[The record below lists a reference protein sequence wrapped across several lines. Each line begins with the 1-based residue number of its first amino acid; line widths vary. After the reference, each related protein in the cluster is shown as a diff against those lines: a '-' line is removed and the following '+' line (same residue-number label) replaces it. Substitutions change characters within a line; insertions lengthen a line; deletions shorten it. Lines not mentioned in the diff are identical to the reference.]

1 MFWFFGRESREI
13 EGLKMSFGT
22 ILTMAGGLGLFL
34 FGMELMSDSIE
45 KVAGAKL
52 RRILEIFTTNRFMG
66 MIVGIIFTGI
76 IQSSSACTVMVVS
89 FVNSGLMN
97 LYQAAGVIL
106 GANIGTTIT
115 SQLVSFNLSKI
126 APLILLVG
134 VVVMMFTKKEKVR
147 KVAEVVVGFGIL
159 FVGLSTMSQA
169 MANMKNEPQVVNLL
183 MSLKNPFLA
192 TLMGFALTAVIQSS
206 SVTVSIVLLLANQD
220 LLPLPITLYIILGCN
235 IGACATAMLASMT
248 GKKDA
253 KRAALIHLLFNI
265 IGTVIIYIALFVAGD
280 QIVELIKSISA
291 DNGRFVANAH
301 TMIKIAQVIMLFPFT
316 GWLVKMTYLIVP
328 GEDQKVGYRESYQLK
343 YIGDKVVFNPATAV
357 VEVVKE
363 LERMASLA
371 EENLNR
377 AMNALITLDEED
389 IEEVYEVEK
398 NINFLNHAIT
408 DYLVKINQTTLPI
421 EDLNSLGALF
431 HVVNDIERIGDHAE
445 NVADA
450 ARQRK
455 EEGISISKEAQKELG
470 DMLEMVNKIIRYAV
484 EMFAKSDE
492 THMQEIVTLEDQ
504 VDEKEREL
512 QKKHV
517 ERLTK
522 GECSPEAG
530 MIFSDIV
537 SGLERV
543 ADHATNIA
551 FAITTEEE
559 MDEGKVNN

>member
-1 MFWFFGRESREI
+1 MFIVRESREI

-45 KVAGAKL
+45 KVAGARL

-192 TLMGFALTAVIQSS
+192 TLMGFALTAIIQSS

-301 TMIKIAQVIMLFPFT
+301 TLIKIAQVIMLFPFT

-455 EEGISISKEAQKELG
+455 EEGVSISKEAQKELG

-492 THMQEIVTLEDQ
+492 THMQEIITLEDQ

-559 MDEGKVNN
+559 MDEGKTN

>member
-45 KVAGAKL
+45 KVAGARL

-192 TLMGFALTAVIQSS
+192 TLMGFALTAIIQSS

-220 LLPLPITLYIILGCN
+220 LLTLPITLYIILGCN

-301 TMIKIAQVIMLFPFT
+301 TLIKIAQVIMLFPFT

-357 VEVVKE
+357 VEVIKE

-455 EEGISISKEAQKELG
+455 EEGVSISKEAQKELG

-492 THMQEIVTLEDQ
+492 SHMQEIVTLEDQ

-551 FAITTEEE
+551 FAITTEEDAE
-559 MDEGKVNN
+559 DGDIKR

>member
-1 MFWFFGRESREI
+1 
-13 EGLKMSFGT
+13 MSFGT

-45 KVAGAKL
+45 KVAGARL

-134 VVVMMFTKKEKVR
+134 VVVMMFTNKEKYR

-192 TLMGFALTAVIQSS
+192 TLMGFALTAIIQSS

-301 TMIKIAQVIMLFPFT
+301 TLIKIAQVIMLFPFT

-357 VEVVKE
+357 VEVIKE

-455 EEGISISKEAQKELG
+455 EEGVSISKEAQKELG

-492 THMQEIVTLEDQ
+492 THMQEIITLEDQ

-559 MDEGKVNN
+559 MDEGKTN

>member
-1 MFWFFGRESREI
+1 
-13 EGLKMSFGT
+13 
-22 ILTMAGGLGLFL
+22 MAGGLGLFL

-45 KVAGAKL
+45 KVAGARL

-192 TLMGFALTAVIQSS
+192 TLMGFALTAIIQSS

-455 EEGISISKEAQKELG
+455 EEGVSISKEAQKKELG

-492 THMQEIVTLEDQ
+492 THMQEIITLEDQ

-559 MDEGKVNN
+559 MDEGKTN

>member
-1 MFWFFGRESREI
+1 
-13 EGLKMSFGT
+13 MSFGT

-45 KVAGAKL
+45 KVAGARL

-192 TLMGFALTAVIQSS
+192 TLMGFALTAIIQSS

-301 TMIKIAQVIMLFPFT
+301 TLIKIAQVIMLFPFT

-455 EEGISISKEAQKELG
+455 EEGVSISKEAQKELG

-492 THMQEIVTLEDQ
+492 THMREIITLEDQ

-551 FAITTEEE
+551 FAITTEDE
-559 MDEGKVNN
+559 MDEGKTN

>member
-1 MFWFFGRESREI
+1 
-13 EGLKMSFGT
+13 MSFGT

-455 EEGISISKEAQKELG
+455 EEGVSISKEAQKELG

>member
-1 MFWFFGRESREI
+1 
-13 EGLKMSFGT
+13 MSFGT

-45 KVAGAKL
+45 KVAGARL

-192 TLMGFALTAVIQSS
+192 TLMGFALTAIIQSS

-301 TMIKIAQVIMLFPFT
+301 TLIKIAQVIMLFPFT

-455 EEGISISKEAQKELG
+455 EEGVSISKEAQKELG

-492 THMQEIVTLEDQ
+492 THMQEIITLEDQ

-530 MIFSDIV
+530 MIFSDIA

-559 MDEGKVNN
+559 MDEGKTN

>member
-1 MFWFFGRESREI
+1 
-13 EGLKMSFGT
+13 MSFGT
-22 ILTMAGGLGLFL
+22 IFTMAGGLGLFL

-45 KVAGAKL
+45 KVAGARL

-192 TLMGFALTAVIQSS
+192 TLMGFALTAIIQSS

-301 TMIKIAQVIMLFPFT
+301 TLIKIAQVIMLFPFT

-357 VEVVKE
+357 VEVIKE

-455 EEGISISKEAQKELG
+455 EEGVSISKEAQKELG

-492 THMQEIVTLEDQ
+492 SHMQEIVTLEDQ

-551 FAITTEEE
+551 FAITTEEDAE
-559 MDEGKVNN
+559 DGDIKR

>member
-1 MFWFFGRESREI
+1 
-13 EGLKMSFGT
+13 MSFGT

-45 KVAGAKL
+45 KVAGARL

-134 VVVMMFTKKEKVR
+134 VVVMMFTKKEKVC

-192 TLMGFALTAVIQSS
+192 TLMGFALTAIIQSS

-301 TMIKIAQVIMLFPFT
+301 TLIKIAQVIMLFPFT

-455 EEGISISKEAQKELG
+455 EEGVSISKEAQKELG

-492 THMQEIVTLEDQ
+492 THMQEIITLEDQ

-559 MDEGKVNN
+559 MDEGKTN

>member
-1 MFWFFGRESREI
+1 
-13 EGLKMSFGT
+13 
-22 ILTMAGGLGLFL
+22 MAGGLGLFL

-45 KVAGAKL
+45 KVAGARL

-192 TLMGFALTAVIQSS
+192 TLMGFALTAIIQSS

-301 TMIKIAQVIMLFPFT
+301 TLIKIAQVIMLFPFT

-357 VEVVKE
+357 VEVIKE

-455 EEGISISKEAQKELG
+455 EEGVSISKEAQKELG

-530 MIFSDIV
+530 MIFSDVV

>member
-1 MFWFFGRESREI
+1 
-13 EGLKMSFGT
+13 MSFGT

-45 KVAGAKL
+45 KVAGARL

-169 MANMKNEPQVVNLL
+169 MANMKNESQVVNLL

-192 TLMGFALTAVIQSS
+192 TLMGFALTAIIQSS

-455 EEGISISKEAQKELG
+455 EEGVSISKEAQKELG

-492 THMQEIVTLEDQ
+492 THMQEIITLEDQ

-559 MDEGKVNN
+559 MDEGKTN

>member
-45 KVAGAKL
+45 KVAGARL

-192 TLMGFALTAVIQSS
+192 TLMGFALTAIIQSS

-301 TMIKIAQVIMLFPFT
+301 TLIKIVQVIMLFPFT

-357 VEVVKE
+357 VEVIKE

-455 EEGISISKEAQKELG
+455 EEGVSISKEAQKELG

-492 THMQEIVTLEDQ
+492 SHMQEIVTLEDQ

-551 FAITTEEE
+551 FAITTEEDAE
-559 MDEGKVNN
+559 DGDIKR